1 MILPYI
7 AGHSTPLCIVPLL
20 KNFIELY
27 STQEGILHLSRD
39 PVIRFEPSFFC
50 LIALIELFKIKKKI
64 AQIGP
69 VDREIFAK
77 NGIFKF
83 YLVPG
88 GTGSNPRFLQDTRG
102 TMARDIRYTK
112 MI

>member
-1 MILPYI
+1 MY
-7 AGHSTPLCIVPLL
+7 STLL

-27 STQEGILHLSRD
+27 STREGILHLSRD
-39 PVIRFEPSFFC
+39 AVIRFEPSFFC

-64 AQIGP
+64 AQIGL

-83 YLVPG
+83 CLVPG
-88 GTGSNPRFLQDTRG
+88 VQGQTRLWPVIYGTIFTCNIFFKISVFL
-102 TMARDIRYTK
+102 
-112 MI
+112 